1 MQVRPLF
8 SGLCGQPTARALC
21 FAGAVLAVTPAWAK
35 PIDYD
40 IPAGTLAAALSQ
52 LAAASG
58 VMITFSSEQTAGLSS
73 PGLHGSYEVEQGF
86 AHVLQG
92 SGLRIVQ
99 AGEKRFVL
107 ASMEAGGALQLGATT
122 IDAAGLGAITEGT
135 GAYTTGATN
144 AATKLALSLRETPQ
158 TVSVMTRQR
167 MEDQQLTTLSDVLKQ
182 TPGLSV
188 QNIDSE
194 RVNIYSRGYAL
205 DSYQFDGI
213 PTTLIVQTSASPQS
227 LIDTSVYDRVEVVR
241 GATGLMTGAGD
252 PSGSVNLVR
261 KRPTAGFQGSVS
273 AGAGSWDTYRTE
285 VDVSGPL
292 TTDARL
298 RGRAVMAYQQGN
310 SFIDHYQQEKQTYYG
325 ILEADLTDSTLL
337 TVGFDYQKNDPR
349 GVSFASFPLF
359 YSDGGQ
365 TDFPRSIN
373 AGARWSYRQQNTLNT
388 FATLE
393 HGLANDWKLK
403 VAVNNMYSTRDYSL
417 ASLSG
422 GAPDRETGE
431 GAYLYGGD
439 GYGSQRQLGLD
450 AMAQGPLQ
458 FLGREHELVLGLSAS
473 QFKDYSDPDDDDLE
487 MRPANIHSWD
497 NDTERPTSVGKLMN
511 DDTTIRQDA
520 AYMVARFKPAD
531 DLSLIVG
538 ARVGDYSY
546 KKKAIYNPPY
556 TRSSSTAESRESG
569 FITPYAGVVYDL
581 NDIHSVYA
589 SYTTI
594 YKPQALREQNGRNL
608 EPREGDNYEVGL
620 KSEFFDGRVNTAIA
634 LYEIKQDNLGVPT
647 GETVEGTV
655 RESAYRAVAGAKT
668 RGIDMEI
675 FGEVLPD
682 WNVSASYSH
691 SVTKDADHERIRTE
705 APANL
710 IKLWTTYRLQGGLNP
725 LTIGGGLNWQSG
737 MSLTT
742 SQGKATQEQYAVFNV
757 MARYDITRQLSASVN
772 VNNVFDKQ
780 YFSALD
786 PTFFTGYY
794 GEPRNVMF
802 STRYAF

>member
-1 MQVRPLF
+1 MQVRTTFF
-8 SGLCGQPTARALC
+8 SPSAQKTALALC
-21 FAGAVLAVTPAWAK
+21 LAGSLLAVTPAWAK
-35 PIDYD
+35 PLDYD
-40 IPAGTLAAALSQ
+40 IPAGTLAATLSEF
-52 LAAASG
+52 AAASG
-58 VMITFSSEQTAGLSS
+58 VMITFSSQDTAGLDS
-73 PGLHGSYEVEQGF
+73 PGLQGSYELEQGF
-86 AHVLQG
+86 ARVLQG
-92 SGLRIVQ
+92 SGLRVVL
-99 AGEKRFVL
+99 AGEKRYVL
-107 ASMEAGGALQLGATT
+107 TKTEIGGAMELGATN
-122 IDAAGLGAITEGT
+122 INAAGLGATTEGT
-135 GAYTTGATN
+135 GSYTTGSSN
-144 AATKLALSLRETPQ
+144 SATKLALSLRETPQ

-167 MEDQQLTTLSDVLKQ
+167 IEDQQLNTLSDVLKQ

-194 RVNIYSRGYAL
+194 RVNIYSRGYSI

-227 LIDTSVYDRVEVVR
+227 MIDTSIYDRVEIVR

-252 PSGSVNLVR
+252 PSGSVNLIR
-261 KRPTAGFQGSVS
+261 KRPTPAFQGSLS

-292 TTDARL
+292 TEDARL

-310 SFIDHYQQEKQTYYG
+310 SYIDHYQQEKQTYYG
-325 ILEADLTDSTLL
+325 IVEADLTNSTLL

-359 YSDGGQ
+359 YSNGEQ
-365 TDFPRSIN
+365 TDFSRSTN
-373 AGARWSYRQQNTLNT
+373 AGSRWSYRQQNTLNT

-393 HGLANDWKLK
+393 QGLVNDWKLK

-422 GAPDRETGE
+422 GTPDRDTGE

-439 GYGSQRQLGLD
+439 GYGSQRQLGID
-450 AMAQGPLQ
+450 AMAQGPFQL
-458 FLGREHELVLGLSAS
+458 FGREHELVFGLSAS
-473 QFKDYSDPDDDDLE
+473 EFHDYSDPDDDDLE
-487 MRPANIHSWD
+487 MRPDNIYDWD
-497 NDTERPTSVGKLMN
+497 NYTDRPISVGKLMN
-511 DDTTIRQDA
+511 DDTTVRQDA
-520 AYMVARFKPAD
+520 AYMVARFKPTD
-531 DLSLIVG
+531 DLSIILG

-556 TRSSSTAESRESG
+556 TRSSNSAETRESG
-569 FITPYAGVVYDL
+569 FVTPYAGVVYDL

-589 SYTTI
+589 SYTKI
-594 YKPQALREQNGRNL
+594 YKPQSIRDKDGKNL

-620 KSEFFDGRVNTAIA
+620 KSEFLDGRVNTAVA
-634 LYEIKQDNLGVPT
+634 LYEIKQDNLGVAT

-668 RGIDMEI
+668 RGIDMEVY
-675 FGEVLPD
+675 GEVLTD

-691 SVTKDADHERIRTE
+691 SITKDADHERIRTE

-710 IKLWTTYRLQGGLNP
+710 VKLWTTYRLPGELSH
-725 LTIGGGLNWQSG
+725 LTVGGGMNWQSG
-737 MSLTT
+737 QSLTT
-742 SQGKATQEQYAVFNV
+742 RHGKATQEQYAVFNL
-757 MARYDITRQLSASVN
+757 MARYDITNALSATVN
-772 VNNVFDKQ
+772 VNNVFDKK
-780 YFSALD
+780 YFSSLD

>member
-1 MQVRPLF
+1 MQVRTTF
-8 SGLCGQPTARALC
+8 FTSSARPTSLALC
-21 FAGAVLAVTPAWAK
+21 LAGSILAASPAWAT
-35 PIDYD
+35 PLNYD
-40 IPAGTLAAALSQ
+40 IPAGSLAAALSEF
-52 LAAASG
+52 AAASG
-58 VMITFSSEQTAGLSS
+58 VMITLSSEDTAGLRS
-73 PGLHGSYEVEQGF
+73 PGLQGSYELEQGF
-86 AHVLQG
+86 ARVLQG
-92 SGLRIVQ
+92 SGLRVVQ
-99 AGEKRFVL
+99 AGENRFVL
-107 ASMEAGGALQLGATT
+107 AKVENAGTMELGATT
-122 IDAAGLGAITEGT
+122 INAAGLGTMTEGT
-135 GAYTTGATN
+135 GSYTTASTN
-144 AATKLALSLRETPQ
+144 SATKLALSLRETPQ

-167 MEDQQLTTLSDVLKQ
+167 IDDQQLSTLSDVLKQ
-182 TPGLSV
+182 APGLSV

-194 RVNIYSRGYAL
+194 RVNIYSRGYSI
-205 DSYQFDGI
+205 DSYQLDGI
-213 PTTLIVQTSASPQS
+213 PTTLVVQTSASPQS
-227 LIDTSVYDRVEVVR
+227 MIDTSIYDRVEIVR

-252 PSGSVNLVR
+252 PSGSVNLIR
-261 KRPTAGFQGSVS
+261 KRPTADFQGSVN
-273 AGAGSWDTYRTE
+273 AGAGSWETYRTQ

-292 TTDARL
+292 TDDARL
-298 RGRAVMAYQQGN
+298 RGRTVVAYQQGN

-365 TDFPRSIN
+365 TDFSRSTN

-393 HGLANDWKLK
+393 QGLANDWSLK
-403 VAVNNMYSTRDYSL
+403 VAVNNMYSTREYSL

-422 GAPDRETGE
+422 GTPDRETGD

-439 GYGSQRQLGLD
+439 GYGSQRQLGID
-450 AMAQGPLQ
+450 AMAQGPFQL
-458 FLGREHELVLGLSAS
+458 LGREHELVVGVSGS
-473 QFKDYSDPDDDDLE
+473 EFRDYSDPDDDDLE
-487 MRPANIHSWD
+487 MRPANIHDWN
-497 NDTERPTSVGKLMN
+497 NDTDRPISVGKLMN
-511 DDTTIRQDA
+511 DDTTIRQNA
-520 AYMVARFKPAD
+520 AYLVARFKPTD

-556 TRSSSTAESRESG
+556 TRSSNSAETRESG
-569 FITPYAGVVYDL
+569 FVTPYAGVVYDL

-589 SYTTI
+589 SYTKI
-594 YKPQALREQNGRNL
+594 YRPQSIRDQGGKTL

-620 KSEFFDGRVNTAIA
+620 KSEFMDGRVNTAVA
-634 LYEIKQDNLGVPT
+634 LYEIQQDNLGVAT
-647 GETVEGTV
+647 GETVVGTV

-675 FGEVLPD
+675 HGEVLTD

-691 SVTKDADHERIRTE
+691 SVTKDAERERIRTE

-710 IKLWTTYRLQGGLNP
+710 VKLWTTYRLPGELQQW
-725 LTIGGGLNWQSG
+725 TIGGGMNWQSG
-737 MSLTT
+737 VSLTT
-742 SQGKATQEQYAVFNV
+742 SEGKATQEQYAVFNL
-757 MARYDITRQLSASVN
+757 MARYDITRNLSASAN
-772 VNNVFDKQ
+772 LNNVFDKK
-780 YFSALD
+780 YFSSLD